1 MTKSA
6 IRKITGFVL
15 IAAGLSLGVYGQVRN
30 DAIRA
35 FNAGVGLM
43 KTDVTGAIESFENC
57 VVICEQIGDS
67 AEDIRSKAIRVLPS
81 LYFNRAN
88 NLLTEENKVEESI
101 QASKKALEVA
111 KKYDNASVT
120 ENTEKILVLA
130 YSNMASNYYNKQ
142 ENEKAVQ
149 AFDSVLMINPDHL
162 NSLYNKALIYRG
174 MGDVEHFKE
183 SIDIYIE
190 KLAAAGDS
198 VRVEQANVIAIDYL
212 RVEAVKA
219 IQADDTEKALE
230 LLNSALKYGGH
241 KEVYYLLA
249 NISNKQKKFSD
260 AVENAR
266 LGLELETGSA
276 EDKAKF
282 YFEMA
287 EAQAAMGQTSNACAS
302 YKNAA
307 YGAFVEA
314 ANAQLTNL
322 KCQ

>member
-6 IRKITGFVL
+6 IKKITGFVL
-15 IAAGLSLGVYGQVRN
+15 IAAGLSFGAYGQVRN

-43 KTDVTGAIESFENC
+43 KTDVPGAIESFENC

-81 LYFNRAN
+81 LYFNHAN
-88 NLLTEENKVEESI
+88 NLLTEENKIEESI

-111 KKYDNASVT
+111 KKYNNASVA

-130 YSNMASNYYNKQ
+130 YSTIASNFYNSQ
-142 ENEKAVQ
+142 EYEQAVQ
-149 AFDSVLMINPDHL
+149 AFDSVLMINPNHL
-162 NSLYNKALIYRG
+162 NSLYNKALIYKS
-174 MGDVEHFKE
+174 MGDIEHFEE
-183 SIDIYIE
+183 SIDVYIE
-190 KLAAAGDS
+190 KLAAAGDT
-198 VRVEQANVIAIDYL
+198 VRVEQANSIAIDYL

-219 IQADDTEKALE
+219 IQADDTERALE
-230 LLNSALKYGGH
+230 LLNRALKYGGH

-249 NISNKQKKFSD
+249 NISNKQKKHSD
-260 AVENAR
+260 AVEYAR
-266 LGLELETGSA
+266 LGLDLETGSA

-287 EAQAAMGQTSNACAS
+287 EAQAVMGQTSNACAA